1 MEDLLKE
8 LKKRKIIK
16 IICFCIF
23 PIALCGI
30 GILAPKS
37 TALATIS
44 LILTITSFIV
54 GRKQEEHIHF
64 LNKKI
69 NDIDTIKRATKKD
82 SE

>member
-1 MEDLLKE
+1 MKDLLKE
-8 LKKRKIIK
+8 IKKRKIIK
-16 IICFCIF
+16 IICFCMF

-30 GILAPKS
+30 GILAPIS

-54 GRKQEEHIHF
+54 GRKQEEYIKF
-64 LNKKI
+64 LNEKI